1 MPQAAHFMPW
11 RLRYIPMF
19 SDINVKEIT
28 KLENT
33 YILPAGSR
41 RQDMAGK
48 ENGHGKYD

>member
-1 MPQAAHFMPW
+1 MPRAAHFMPW

-28 KLENT
+28 
-33 YILPAGSR
+33 YAGSR